1 MSSGSCRS
9 AGLTMRHG
17 PHHGAQRSIS
27 AGTDARSATS
37 AKSSSLASTIHG
49 SGLWQLPQRGVPVA
63 AAGTPFPRPQFGQG
77 TRSAAM
83 SGHLAWFAV
92 LGRHGGLAVG
102 QPDADD
108 GAITDIARHERA
120 PAPGLPPPG

>member
-1 MSSGSCRS
+1 
-9 AGLTMRHG
+9 MRHG

-37 AKSSSLASTIHG
+37 AKSSSPASTIHG

-63 AAGTPFPRPQFGQG
+63 AAGTRFRRPQFGQV

-92 LGRHGGLAVG
+92 LVRHGELAVG

-108 GAITDIARHERA
+108 GAIPPIPRQTPP
-120 PAPGLPPPG
+120 PAPRPHPAAHNPPTPPRSL